1 MVPSLGG
8 EDWPNRMDRLG
19 RAIWELFHAHPEIG
33 YVRAEVYV
41 ADDDSSPEVLATDV
55 AGGCCGSTSRTRAT
69 TGKSS
74 FRTADS
80 PGTRL
85 SLSY

>member
-8 EDWPNRMDRLG
+8 EHWADRMDRLG

-33 YVRAEVYV
+33 YLRAEVYL

-55 AGGCCGSTSRTRAT
+55 AGGVLWVDDQDASNNRQVILPDGGFARNT
-69 TGKSS
+69 
-74 FRTADS
+74 
-80 PGTRL
+80 P
-85 SLSY
+85 